1 MSLNNSVKFTY
12 FTHGTTTDNEKG
24 FSTGWAPGELSALGK
39 KQAHDLKP
47 LQRFDA
53 VFSSDLKRAVDSAQ
67 LIFPNQNIIQDK
79 RLRECD
85 YGELTQKPENQVNYQ
100 EHINQPFPNGE
111 SLKDVEKRI
120 QEFLDF
126 LKNNYSNKHLAIISH
141 KAPQLAFE
149 VLINNKTW
157 PQSISQDWRNTKS
170 WQPGWEYELK
180 W

>member
-24 FSTGWAPGELSALGK
+24 LSTGWAPGELSELGK
-39 KQAHDLKP
+39 KQARELKP
-47 LQRFDA
+47 TQKFDA
-53 VFSSDLKRAVDSAQ
+53 IFSSDLKRAVDSAQ
-67 LIFPNQNIIQDK
+67 LIFPNQNIISDK

-85 YGELTQKPENQVNYQ
+85 YGDLTQTPEKKVNYQ
-100 EHINQPFPNGE
+100 EYIGQPFPHGE
-111 SLKDVEKRI
+111 SLQDVEKRI
-120 QEFLDF
+120 QDFLDF
-126 LKNNYSNKHLAIISH
+126 LKNNYGDKHIAIVSH

-149 VLINNKTW
+149 VLIKNKTW
-157 PQSISQDWRNTKS
+157 PQAISQDWRNTKQ